1 MKMICELPGFEEF
14 EGYGITSCGRVYS
27 FKTNRFLKPSKDE
40 KGYLRIHLSNGK
52 QHSKTVKTHRLVA
65 LAYIPNPNN
74 YDTIDHIDKNKENNC
89 VNNLR
94 WMSREE
100 NTRIAKRP
108 LNEVIYCIELDK
120 TYKSLREAARENGV
134 HHEILRRVLNKEDK
148 TINNY
153 HFIRKVN

>member
-1 MKMICELPGFEEF
+1 MKMINEIKGFEEF
-14 EGYGITSCGRVYS
+14 EGYGITSCGRVWS
-27 FKTNRFLKPSKDE
+27 FKTNKFLSSRKNN
-40 KGYLRIHLSNGK
+40 KGYLYVWLGDGK
-52 QHSKTVKTHRLVA
+52 GHKKNVTIHRLVA

-74 YDTIDHIDKNKENNC
+74 LETVDHIDRNKEHNYI
-89 VNNLR
+89 NNLR

-100 NTRIAKRP
+100 NSRITKRP

-134 HHEILRRVLNKEDK
+134 HHETLRRVLNKEDK

-153 HFIRKVN
+153 HFIRKLN

>member
-1 MKMICELPGFEEF
+1 MKMINEIKGFEEF
-14 EGYGITSCGRVYS
+14 EGYGITSCGRVWS
-27 FKTNRFLKPSKDE
+27 FKTNRFLKPSKDK
-40 KGYLRIHLSNGK
+40 KGYLYVHLSNGR
-52 QHSKTVKTHRLVA
+52 QHSKTIKIHRLVA
-65 LAYIPNPNN
+65 LAYILNPNN
-74 YDTIDHIDKNKENNC
+74 YDTVDHIDKNKEHNY

-100 NTRIAKRP
+100 NSRIAKRP

-134 HHEILRRVLNKEDK
+134 HHETLRRALNKEDK

-153 HFIRKVN
+153 HFIKKVD